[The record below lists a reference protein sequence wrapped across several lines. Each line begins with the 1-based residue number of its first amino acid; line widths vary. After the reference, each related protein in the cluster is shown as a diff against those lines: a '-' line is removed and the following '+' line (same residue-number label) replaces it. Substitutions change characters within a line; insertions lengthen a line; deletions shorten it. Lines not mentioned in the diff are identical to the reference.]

1 MQQSNP
7 NTLSHRRIAGNA
19 TFLVVRTA
27 LSTLIGLFT
36 SRVVLQVLGVDDY
49 GLSAVAGSVV
59 GMLNFLTGSLAGAG
73 SRFIT
78 YEMGRGDAEAMRRMF
93 SATLFIQLGMAALII
108 LLGETAGVWFL
119 ENKLNIPPDR
129 MHAARWVYQ
138 LSIMS
143 AALGV
148 TQAPYSAIIMSYE
161 RMSIYAGFD
170 ILGMML
176 RLLIVYLIL
185 ILDGDK
191 LITYATLGFSVSL
204 LMLIINRAY
213 CMKRFEECRGMPRF
227 DKKATRSIFAYS
239 MFTIIS
245 SFCVMICFSGTTF
258 MINSFFG
265 VAANA
270 AVALAATIH
279 GITMLFGSNIQA
291 AFRPQIVKQ
300 YAAGNAPTVW
310 NLACMSVKFTM
321 LIMSVLVVP
330 CIIEAPVILQFWL
343 GQVPPLA
350 VEFLRCMLAA
360 GWLACISNQLDT
372 VAYSDASIGR
382 ITFFKSSGFL
392 LNALIIYALFSLGA
406 PAWSA
411 YIANGL
417 MYVGLSV
424 ATTGIIRRMIEN
436 ASPRLLIANIC
447 RCVFVIALAVLP
459 VAGVCILMESSLLR
473 LIIIF
478 ILFAGVA
485 APLAMRVALTPEE
498 RRGVQSFISS
508 KTGKLLSFHPFKAI
522 NR

>member
-1 MQQSNP
+1 MQQNNP
-7 NTLSHRRIAGNA
+7 NILSHRRIAGNA
-19 TFLVVRTA
+19 TFLVVRTV

-36 SRVVLQVLGVDDY
+36 SRIVLQVLGVEDY
-49 GLSAVAGSVV
+49 GLSAVACSVM

-78 YEMGRGDAEAMRRMF
+78 YEMGRNDMDALRRMF
-93 SATLFIQLGMAALII
+93 SATLFIQLGLALFIV

-119 ENKLNIPPDR
+119 EHKLNISPER

-138 LSIMS
+138 LSIFS
-143 AALGV
+143 AALSI

-170 ILGMML
+170 ILGMAL
-176 RLLIVYLIL
+176 RLLIVYLLL
-185 ILDGDK
+185 IVDGDK
-191 LITYATLGFSVSL
+191 LITYATLGFGVSV
-204 LMLIINRAY
+204 LMLVINRAY
-213 CMKRFEECRGMPRF
+213 CMHRFVECRGKPRF
-227 DKKATRSIFAYS
+227 DKGATRSILSYS

-245 SFCVMICFSGTTF
+245 SFCVMICYSGTTF

-265 VAANA
+265 VVANA

-279 GITMLFGSNIQA
+279 GITMMFGANIQA

-310 NLACMSVKFTM
+310 GLACMSVKFTM

-330 CIIEAPVILQFWL
+330 CIIEAPAVLEFWL
-343 GQVPPLA
+343 GQVPPMA

-382 ITFFKSSGFL
+382 ITLYKSLCFVI
-392 LNALIIYALFSLGA
+392 NAGVIYLLFSIGA

-411 YIANGL
+411 YIANAF
-417 MYVGLSV
+417 MYIALSASALCV
-424 ATTGIIRRMIEN
+424 IRRMIDN
-436 ASPRLLIANIC
+436 ARPGHLFKAIG
-447 RCVFVIALAVLP
+447 RCVAVIGLSLLP
-459 VAGVCILMESSLLR
+459 VAGMCLLMERSLLR
-473 LIIIF
+473 LVIIAV
-478 ILFAGVA
+478 LYAAVA
-485 APLAMRVALTPEE
+485 VPLAMRIALTPEE
-498 RRGVQSFISS
+498 RAGVLAFMTS
-508 KTGKLLSFHPFKAI
+508 KVQKLLSVYPFKVI

>member
-19 TFLVVRTA
+19 TFLVIRTV

-36 SRVVLQVLGVDDY
+36 SRVVLQVLGVEDY

-78 YEMGRGDAEAMRRMF
+78 YEMGRGDADAMRRMF
-93 SATLFIQLGMAALII
+93 SATLFIQLGMAALIL

-119 ENKLNIPPDR
+119 EYKLNIPPER

-143 AALGV
+143 AALSV

-170 ILGMML
+170 ILGMLL
-176 RLLIVYLIL
+176 RLLIVYLLL

-191 LITYATLGFSVSL
+191 LITYATLGFAVSL
-204 LMLIINRAY
+204 AMLIINRAY
-213 CMKRFEECRGMPRF
+213 CMKRFEECRGMPKF
-227 DKKATRSIFAYS
+227 DKGATRSIFGYS

-245 SFCVMICFSGTTF
+245 SFCVMICYSGTTF

-265 VAANA
+265 VVANA

-279 GITMLFGSNIQA
+279 GITMLFGANIQA

-300 YAAGNAPTVW
+300 YAAGNSPTVW
-310 NLACMSVKFTM
+310 GLACMSVKFTM

-330 CIIEAPVILQFWL
+330 CIIEAPVVLQFWL

-382 ITFFKSSGFL
+382 ITFYKSCCFL
-392 LNALIIYALFSLGA
+392 ANAAIIYILFRAGA

-411 YIANGL
+411 YVANGFL
-417 MYVGLSV
+417 YVALSV
-424 ATTGIIRRMIEN
+424 AAVSVIRR
-436 ASPRLLIANIC
+436 LIADA
-447 RCVFVIALAVLP
+447 RPAGLVITMGKTMVVITLALLP
-459 VAGVCILMESSLLR
+459 VAGICLLMERSLLR
-473 LIIIF
+473 LALI
-478 ILFAGVA
+478 VA
-485 APLAMRVALTPEE
+485 LYAAAAVPLAMRIALSPEE
-498 RRGVQSFISS
+498 RAGVQSFIVS
-508 KTGKLLSFHPFKAI
+508 KTGKLFSAHLFKTI